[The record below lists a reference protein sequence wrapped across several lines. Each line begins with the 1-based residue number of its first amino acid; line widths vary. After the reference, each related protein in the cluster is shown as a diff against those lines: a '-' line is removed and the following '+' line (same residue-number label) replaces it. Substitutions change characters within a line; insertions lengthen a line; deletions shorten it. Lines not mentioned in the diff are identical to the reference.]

1 MEAKV
6 NSHFVKNAQ
15 KGVLKRVERLHIKT
29 RRSLRTQ
36 RENRVESLPER
47 EQHCYRSGGAAGV
60 KQRVRRPQAGYYPSK
75 PIALGMLK
83 GSK

>member
-1 MEAKV
+1 MEAEE

-15 KGVLKRVERLHIKT
+15 KGVIKRVKMTHTKA

-47 EQHCYRSGGAAGV
+47 EQHCYNSAATLLQVYWCSRRKPADKEATSGV
-60 KQRVRRPQAGYYPSK
+60 LP
-75 PIALGMLK
+75 
-83 GSK
+83 